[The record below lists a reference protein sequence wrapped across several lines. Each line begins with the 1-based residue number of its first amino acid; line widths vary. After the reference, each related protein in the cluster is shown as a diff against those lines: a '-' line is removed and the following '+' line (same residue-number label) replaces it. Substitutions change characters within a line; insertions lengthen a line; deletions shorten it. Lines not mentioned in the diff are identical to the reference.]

1 MSSHPMRRG
10 RPVVVPYS
18 APTSRSSSANDP
30 WISVGY
36 GPSPTRVVYA
46 FTCSSANRYTQPA
59 AADAMALPSL
69 ARMSV
74 RLHLR
79 FEIKAKVLSYAGEL
93 LHDKPNGAQACS
105 FA

>member
-18 APTSRSSSANDP
+18 APTSRSSSASDP

-46 FTCSSANRYTQPA
+46 FTCSSADHCTWMTGA
-59 AADAMALPSL
+59 VH
-69 ARMSV
+69 V
-74 RLHLR
+74 RSR
-79 FEIKAKVLSYAGEL
+79 RWQ
-93 LHDKPNGAQACS
+93 NACCS
-105 FA
+105 ASRGWSNSSS